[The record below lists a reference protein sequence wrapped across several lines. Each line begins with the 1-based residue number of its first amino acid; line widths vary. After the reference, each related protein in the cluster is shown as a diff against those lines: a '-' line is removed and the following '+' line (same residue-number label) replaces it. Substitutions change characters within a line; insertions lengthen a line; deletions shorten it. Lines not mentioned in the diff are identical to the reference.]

1 MVNPEKPSGPA
12 TCCAQ
17 GCGDPASGLMCAR
30 HLAMVP
36 PGIRHVIASSAD
48 PAACPPAILA
58 AAIDAVA
65 HKETRSAPRTPRPQP
80 PAPRPSVPKP
90 AKAVRKPVNAGRKP
104 VQLALFDV

>member
-1 MVNPEKPSGPA
+1 MANPEKLSGPS
-12 TCCAQ
+12 TCHAQ
-17 GCGDPASGLMCAR
+17 RCGDPTAGLMCAR

-48 PAACPPAILA
+48 PAACPPAILT

-80 PAPRPSVPKP
+80 PPRPPAPKP
-90 AKAVRKPVNAGRKP
+90 AKAIRKPAKAGRKP
-104 VQLALFDV
+104 VQLTLFDL

>member
-48 PAACPPAILA
+48 PAACPPAILT

-65 HKETRSAPRTPRPQP
+65 HKESRLAPRTPRPQP
-80 PAPRPSVPKP
+80 PPPRPPAPKP
-90 AKAVRKPVNAGRKP
+90 AKTVRKHD
-104 VQLALFDV
+104 QLALFDL